1 MVTLSSACV
10 DAPKETAL
18 AHLPADVTAAGDGQP
33 VSPQL
38 AENTRQIMAA
48 LPKTERS
55 GAAVLRAEDVSLFA
69 VHLPIRR
76 ARDRRQAAGFA
87 VEGQLGAALEH
98 THIALGPKLA
108 ADTYLV
114 AAIHPHHVTGRG
126 AGRVVPEQMIL
137 PAPEGGSGG
146 LVWNAIRRGDRALV
160 RASDGTGFA
169 TGLDRLVVLW
179 TAFGKPP
186 VNSFGEALPAEM
198 QARDLSGQ
206 ALPPKRTD
214 LRFDLRQG
222 AYSTAPSLMRRTLA
236 AVICAVMLA
245 AGAQI
250 ALSYWTVWTKE
261 AELTAAQTSVAAQLA
276 RVAPGVPMSQAA
288 LAALDRQIARRA
300 APKQDPFLSLMAQAS
315 AALADHPRVTLVSV
329 NYAVDGP
336 VLTLQLRATG
346 IDVLRAL
353 AQRFT
358 AMGLG
363 VDMGALSASQAGAD
377 TTLTLRGARD
387 GP

>member
-1 MVTLSSACV
+1 MVTLTSARVERPPEKATAHGPANAMEAGNERNLSS
-10 DAPKETAL
+10 
-18 AHLPADVTAAGDGQP
+18 QY
-33 VSPQL
+33 
-38 AENTRQIMAA
+38 AENTRQIVAA
-48 LPKTERS
+48 LPKTERG

-87 VEGQLGAALEH
+87 VESQLGAPLER

-114 AAIHPHHVTGRG
+114 AATHPQRLADHG
-126 AGRVVPEQMIL
+126 AGRVLPEQMIL
-137 PAPEGGSGG
+137 PAPDEGPDG
-146 LVWNAIRRGDRALV
+146 LVWNAIRKGDRALV

-169 TGLDRLVVLW
+169 TGLDQLVVLW

-198 QARDLSGQ
+198 QPRDLSGQ
-206 ALPPKRTD
+206 APPPSRSD

-236 AVICAVMLA
+236 AVICTVMLA

-261 AELTAAQTSVAAQLA
+261 AELTAAQTRLA
-276 RVAPGVPMSQAA
+276 TGLASVAPGVPMSQAA

-300 APKQDPFLSLMAQAS
+300 APTQDPFLSLMAQAS

-336 VLTLQLRATG
+336 VLTLQLQATG

-353 AQRFT
+353 AQSFT

-363 VDMGALSASQAGAD
+363 VDMGALTATQAGAE

-387 GP
+387 GL